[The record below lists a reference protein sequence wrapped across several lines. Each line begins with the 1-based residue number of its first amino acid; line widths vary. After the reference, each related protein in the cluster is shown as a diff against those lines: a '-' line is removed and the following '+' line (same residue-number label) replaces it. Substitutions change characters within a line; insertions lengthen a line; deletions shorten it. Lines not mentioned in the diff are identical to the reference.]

1 MTDSQTPKTDP
12 NAPNAPPAE
21 QPRRKHRKK
30 GYRGYPNNPSA
41 GGDIHTGRGF
51 GGVGV
56 AGATGGAGLVKA
68 GVISE
73 RTRDD
78 AEEADKQENDS

>member
-1 MTDSQTPKTDP
+1 MTDSQTPKDDP
-12 NAPNAPPAE
+12 NAAPAPE
-21 QPRRKHRKK
+21 PRRKHRKK
-30 GYRGYPNNPSA
+30 GYRGYPNNPSV
-41 GGDIHTGRGF
+41 GGDIHAGRGF

-78 AEEADKQENDS
+78 AEEADARETDS